1 MADATE
7 AGHREPTASDRPLLV
22 RGALAVVVSALA
34 NAILLAAVLGT
45 DAVPQTVHLT
55 YPRVIVFTAVGAAAG
70 VIVFAALRSRVAD
83 PASTFRKVAVVA
95 LVLSLVPDVGLI
107 SADPTVTPA
116 VAVVLMAMHV
126 VAAAVTVEALV
137 GIRGS

>member
-1 MADATE
+1 MADTTE
-7 AGHREPTASDRPLLV
+7 ASSRGAVVGGRPLLV
-22 RGALAVVVSALA
+22 RGAFAVVVSALA

-55 YPRVIVFTAVGAAAG
+55 YPRVLLFTVLGTAAG
-70 VIVFAALRSRVAD
+70 VGLFAVLRGRVAR
-83 PASTFRKVAVVA
+83 PARTFRRVAVAA

-107 SADPTVTPA
+107 AVDASVTVD
-116 VAVVLMAMHV
+116 VAVVLMAMHA

-137 GIRGS
+137 GIRSG